1 MLSIEKKE
9 YYISLIKES
18 FSLREVC
25 LKAGI
30 FVSTGNYETLKR
42 IIKEEN
48 IDITHFKRC
57 NFNSNKERKLTDL
70 LNKNVHVN
78 SFKLKN
84 KILKERLKEW
94 KCEHPE
100 CGRTEWNGKP
110 IPLHLHH
117 INGDRTD
124 NRLENLQLLCPN
136 CHAQTEN
143 YGSKNQKINND
154 KNRMKVVKKKI
165 ITKDKILESIEDGL
179 NIKGLCEKFNKDRH
193 YILHVLKHYDI
204 DRNIFDDN
212 NLEQFKISKEE
223 FEKTLELM
231 RIHKN
236 FSKVGKI
243 LGINKECVRRRFI
256 SRGYPSNKNEL
267 LEKIK

>member
-1 MLSIEKKE
+1 MISNEKKE
-9 YYISLIKES
+9 FYISLIKES
-18 FSLREVC
+18 NSLREVC
-25 LKAGI
+25 LKAKI

-57 NFNSNKERKLTDL
+57 NFKTNKERNLTEL
-70 LNKNVHVN
+70 LNKNTHVN

-143 YGSKNQKINND
+143 YGSKNQKINNN
-154 KNRMKVVKKKI
+154 KNRIEVVKKKL
-165 ITKDKILESIEDGL
+165 ITKEDVLKSIEDGL
-179 NIKGLCEKFNKDRH
+179 NIKGLCEKYNKDRH
-193 YILHVLKHYDI
+193 YMLHVLNNYDI
-204 DRNIFDDN
+204 DRDIFDDN
-212 NLEQFKISKEE
+212 KANYYRISEEE
-223 FEKTLELM
+223 FEKTLNLM
-231 RIHKN
+231 KIHKS

-243 LGINKECVRRRFI
+243 LGINKESVRRRFI
-256 SRGYPSNKNEL
+256 KRGYPKNKEEL
-267 LEKIK
+267 LKII